1 MNTKWQTKWLA
12 MDVEKSPQLKSVGN
26 TVESFCSRWFN
37 NNPVNSLL
45 ILCGEV
51 RTGKTHIAKKI
62 HRFGMASAFTS
73 FDKGYWGEHKMPS
86 VDYIAWPELAVELS
100 EKNRSYMTDAFES
113 SLLILDDVGAENDP
127 WKICADALCQILSRR
142 ERMFTVITTNIMP
155 AAWSEKFDVRI
166 SDRFLRNSIVV
177 DLSAVKPY
185 DHQA

>member
-12 MDVEKSPQLKSVGN
+12 MDVDKSPQLKSVGN

-45 ILCGEV
+45 LLCGEV

-73 FDKGYWGEHKMPS
+73 FDKGYWGEQKMPS

-185 DHQA
+185 DHQP